1 MTNDLIN
8 IRILQHDTEDQ
19 IRIGV
24 AYPVTDLDKAEKDV
38 IAGYEKDMA
47 WCGGFRVACGKYY
60 RRVAL
65 VDGQT
70 LEVLRLINPAD

>member
-24 AYPVTDLDKAEKDV
+24 AYPVTDLDKAEKD
-38 IAGYEKDMA
+38 MA
-47 WCGGFRVACGKYY
+47 WCGGFRAACGKYY

-65 VDGQT
+65 VDSQT
-70 LEVLRLINPAD
+70 LEVLRLIHPAD